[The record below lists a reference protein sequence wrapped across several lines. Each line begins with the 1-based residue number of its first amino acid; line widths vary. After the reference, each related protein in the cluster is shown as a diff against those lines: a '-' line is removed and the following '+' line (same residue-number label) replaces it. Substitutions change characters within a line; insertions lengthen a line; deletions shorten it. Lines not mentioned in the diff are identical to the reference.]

1 MARVGRAHDGHAL
14 PDDARRA
21 ALGVRLRC
29 RSADACGRR
38 LSSAHLQRRLS
49 RDGGR
54 GADHGALRPQL
65 RLDSASGAT
74 VGYVTSSGSLAFSG
88 RTMTVSDGFTGT
100 GRIILNSTQG
110 GVFCMP
116 NTSGTMKAIIINNAT
131 VTVRAPE
138 GGECTQ

>member
-1 MARVGRAHDGHAL
+1 MV
-14 PDDARRA
+14 
-21 ALGVRLRC
+21 LRSTC
-29 RSADACGRR
+29 SNDCIIEKFERP
-38 LSSAHLQRRLS
+38 LK
-49 RDGGR
+49 GG
-54 GADHGALRPQL
+54 
-65 RLDSASGAT
+65 LDSASGAT